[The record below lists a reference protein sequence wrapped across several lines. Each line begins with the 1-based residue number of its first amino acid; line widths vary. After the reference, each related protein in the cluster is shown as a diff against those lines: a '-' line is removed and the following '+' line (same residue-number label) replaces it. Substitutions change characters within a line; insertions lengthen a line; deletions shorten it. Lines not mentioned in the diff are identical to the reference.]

1 MRAAVLWATGAPLV
15 VEDVELA
22 PPRAGEVLVRLAAS
36 GVCHSDLHTV
46 QGVHPWPLPAV
57 LGHEGAGVVEEVGE
71 DVDGIAPGDHV
82 ALSWIPFCGA
92 CRFCLRGRPNLC
104 VGAPWS
110 EQGVMADGTT
120 RLSVGGRPVHHYTST
135 TFAEC
140 TVVPAAS
147 VFQVPRE
154 LPLVELSLLGC
165 AAMTGL
171 GAVLNTAGV
180 RPGESVAVVGCGGV
194 GLFALQA
201 ARIAGAATILAVDR
215 VSSKLSL
222 GLELGATHAAEPAD
236 AAAAAA
242 ELTGDGFDHV
252 IEAVGRSESI
262 GLALELTG
270 RGGQTV
276 LVGMAAPEARV
287 TVEPLAL
294 TVEERAVRGSWYGS
308 VVPSRDV
315 PRTLELLRSGD
326 LRFDALVTRCTLED
340 VNAALEAM
348 ERGDGAR
355 SVIVF

>member
-1 MRAAVLWATGAPLV
+1 MRAAVLRAVDTPLA
-15 VEDVELA
+15 VEDVELS

-57 LGHEGAGVVEEVGE
+57 LGHEGAGVVEEVAGG
-71 DVDGIAPGDHV
+71 VDGIEPGDHV
-82 ALSWIPFCGA
+82 VLSWIPFCGA
-92 CRFCLRGRPNLC
+92 CRFCARGRPSLC

-110 EQGVMADGTT
+110 EAGTMADGTT
-120 RLSVGGRPVHHYTST
+120 RLSLGGLPIHHYTSS
-135 TFAEC
+135 TFAER

-147 VFQVPRE
+147 VFPVPCD

-180 RPGESVAVVGCGGV
+180 RPGDSVAVVGCGGV
-194 GLFALQA
+194 GLFAVQA
-201 ARIAGAATILAVDR
+201 ARIAGAGTVLAVDR
-215 VSSKLSL
+215 APGRLSL
-222 GLELGATHAAEPAD
+222 ARELGATHVAEPAD
-236 AAAAAA
+236 ARSAA
-242 ELTGDGFDHV
+242 ELAGGGFDHV
-252 IEAVGRSESI
+252 IEAVGRPETI

-276 LVGMAAPEARV
+276 LVGMAAPETRIAV
-287 TVEPLAL
+287 GPLTM

-308 VVPSRDV
+308 FVPERDL
-315 PRTLELLRSGD
+315 PRALELIRSGD
-326 LRFDALVTRCTLED
+326 LRLDTLVTRCALDD
-340 VNAALEAM
+340 VNAAFEAM

-355 SVIVF
+355 PVIVF